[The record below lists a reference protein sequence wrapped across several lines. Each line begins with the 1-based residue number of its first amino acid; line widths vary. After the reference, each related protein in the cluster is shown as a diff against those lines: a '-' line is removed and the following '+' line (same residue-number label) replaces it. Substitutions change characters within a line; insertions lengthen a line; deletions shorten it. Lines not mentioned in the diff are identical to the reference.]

1 MANGFCIVA
10 KPSYLKTVVQKTNY
24 IPFMNL
30 ILHLLL
36 DAAVIFGLAYFMPQ
50 VDVKNFGTCILIAVL
65 LGLLNF
71 FLGWVIRFPLNL
83 VTFFL
88 LTGIVRI
95 VVTAVLL
102 KLIDKF
108 LDSFTI
114 VGFWPAL
121 VIAVAVAVA
130 GTLIDRSSPTP
141 QMVESGYVVL
151 MKLGLTFA

>member
-1 MANGFCIVA
+1 
-10 KPSYLKTVVQKTNY
+10 
-24 IPFMNL
+24 MNL

>member
-1 MANGFCIVA
+1 
-10 KPSYLKTVVQKTNY
+10 
-24 IPFMNL
+24 MNL

-50 VDVKNFGTCILIAVL
+50 VDVKNFGTALLIAVL

-71 FLGWVIRFPLNL
+71 FVGWLIRFPLNL

-95 VVTAVLL
+95 VVTAILL
-102 KLIDKF
+102 KLIDRF
-108 LDSFTI
+108 LNDFVI

-121 VIAVAVAVA
+121 VIALAVAVA
-130 GTLIDRSSPTP
+130 GMLIDRSAPTQ
-141 QMVESGYVVL
+141 QMVESGYVASLVSSI
-151 MKLGLTFA
+151 GVG

>member
-1 MANGFCIVA
+1 
-10 KPSYLKTVVQKTNY
+10 
-24 IPFMNL
+24 MNL

-50 VDVKNFGTCILIAVL
+50 IDVKNFGTCILIAVL

-71 FLGWVIRFPLNL
+71 VVGWVIRFPLNL

-102 KLIDKF
+102 KLIDRF

-130 GTLIDRSSPTP
+130 GTLIDRSAPTP

-151 MKLGLTFA
+151 MNLGLKFA

>member
-1 MANGFCIVA
+1 
-10 KPSYLKTVVQKTNY
+10 
-24 IPFMNL
+24 MNL

-50 VDVKNFGTCILIAVL
+50 IDVKNFGTCILIAVL

-71 FLGWVIRFPLNL
+71 VVGWIIRFPLNL

-95 VVTAVLL
+95 IVTAVLL
-102 KLIDKF
+102 KLIDRF
-108 LDSFTI
+108 LDTFTI

-121 VIAVAVAVA
+121 VIAIAVAVA
-130 GTLIDRSSPTP
+130 GTLIDRSAPTT

-151 MKLGLTFA
+151 MNLGLKFA